1 MPPVSFTLGN
11 FMGGALEERFAGE
24 LARVLD
30 NVRDPNVP
38 ALGKRKITVEF
49 VLDPNEDREVGD
61 IDVSVKS
68 KGNAQKTLKARMFI
82 TKDRDG
88 NPAIVTENPQQ
99 KKMFDGP
106 VAVADFA
113 KP

>member
-1 MPPVSFTLGN
+1 MNGLTLAN

-24 LARVLD
+24 LSRTLE
-30 NVRDPNVP
+30 NIRDPNVP
-38 ALGKRKITVEF
+38 ALGKRKITIEF

-68 KGNAQKTLKARMFI
+68 KGNSVKTLQARMYI

-88 NPAIVTENPQQ
+88 IPVLVTENPKQT
-99 KKMFDGP
+99 KLFPGP
-106 VAVADFA
+106 AEVTAFNS
-113 KP
+113 KS

>member
-1 MPPVSFTLGN
+1 MNITLGN

-24 LARVLD
+24 LSRTLD
-30 NVRDPNVP
+30 NIRDPNVP
-38 ALGKRKITVEF
+38 ALGKRKITIEF

-68 KGNAQKTLKARMFI
+68 KGNAVKTLQARMYI

-88 NPAIVTENPQQ
+88 NPALVTENPKQ
-99 KKMFDGP
+99 KKLFDGP
-106 VAVADFA
+106 SEVAAFPN
-113 KP
+113 KS